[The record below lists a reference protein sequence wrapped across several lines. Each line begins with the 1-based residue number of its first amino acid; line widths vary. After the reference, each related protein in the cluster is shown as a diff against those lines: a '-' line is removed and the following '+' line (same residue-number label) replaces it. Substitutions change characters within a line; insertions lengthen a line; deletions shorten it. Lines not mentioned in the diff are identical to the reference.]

1 MEWFVCNK
9 EALDAFGYGTNS
21 QDPRF
26 ELTYY
31 AGKVEGPNGTIKLDD
46 GTDLEYVPSEI
57 TLDLSGKASEKTAGA
72 RMKNM
77 NWMLLLP
84 MMVNFKVMIL
94 SCSDMLMYF

>member
-9 EALDAFGYGTNS
+9 EALDAFGYGTS
-21 QDPRF
+21 SPDPRF

-72 RMKNM
+72 RMK
-77 NWMLLLP
+77 
-84 MMVNFKVMIL
+84 I
-94 SCSDMLMYF
+94 